1 MTVARAARLVEHGQ
15 PLSVEQVEL
24 ASPADDEALV
34 ELRYAGVN
42 PVDGYAVEGK
52 VAADGPLPRTLGGE
66 AAGFLDG
73 APVLVTGGGLGA
85 TRDGVFATAAV
96 VPRNAIYPLP
106 QGVPL
111 DAAAG
116 LGIAGLTTW
125 RLVELADVREGDRVL
140 VLGASGGVGQCVV
153 SYAAAKGAEVWGQT
167 GSRDKTAG
175 IVDAGAKEAVVTDAA
190 GLVDAV
196 RDFAPTVVIDPL
208 GGEFTSSALLAL
220 EPRGRHVLFGTSAG
234 AEAKIQLQQ
243 LYRRQIQLR
252 TYAGLIATPQERRD
266 GLTRAIEEFAAGRL
280 RITVGRRVPL
290 SAVNDAFT
298 ALRDRAVVGKVIVE
312 MGWGDD
318 GADAGVR
325 EPT

>member
-1 MTVARAARLVEHGQ
+1 MTVPTSARAARLLEHGK

-24 ASPADDEALV
+24 PAPSDDEVLV
-34 ELRYAGVN
+34 ELRFAGLN
-42 PVDGYAVEGK
+42 PVDRYVAEGR
-52 VAADGPLPRTLGGE
+52 VAPDGPLPRTLGGE

-73 APVLVTGGGLGA
+73 APVLVTGEGLGA
-85 TRDGVFATAAV
+85 RRDGVFASAAV
-96 VPRNAIYPLP
+96 VPQASVFPLP

-116 LGIAGLTTW
+116 LGVVGLTTW
-125 RLVELADVREGDRVL
+125 RLVELAEVRDDDRVL
-140 VLGASGGVGQCVV
+140 VLGASGGVGQSVV
-153 SYAAAKGAEVWGQT
+153 SHVASKGAQVWGQT
-167 GSRDKTAG
+167 GSADKAESIT
-175 IVDAGAKEAVVTDAA
+175 DAGAKEAVVTDAA

-252 TYAGLIATPQERRD
+252 TYAGLTATREERRE
-266 GLTRAIEEFAAGRL
+266 GLAHAIEEFAAGRL

-290 SAVNDAFT
+290 ASVNDAFA
-298 ALRDRAVVGKVIVE
+298 ALRDREVVGKVVLDL
-312 MGWGDD
+312 G
-318 GADAGVR
+318 
-325 EPT
+325 